1 MSLTWLTIR
10 LAICRRFATAMGGRL
25 SVDSRPGE
33 GSCFW
38 IELPLVGGDSGSVAT
53 PGTRP
58 HVFYVEDNPAS
69 QFLVRKALSDL
80 AEVHVASNGR
90 VALERILATPPD
102 LLLLDFHLPDMDGEA
117 LLRELRR
124 HAQTRQLPVVVLT
137 AAAEAAR
144 LAMLDCQGL
153 LAKPINLDELRGLV
167 SALLHEVT
175 TDAV

>member
-1 MSLTWLTIR
+1 MV
-10 LAICRRFATAMGGRL
+10 RRQ
-25 SVDSRPGE
+25 
-33 GSCFW
+33 
-38 IELPLVGGDSGSVAT
+38 
-53 PGTRP
+53 
-58 HVFYVEDNPAS
+58 VFYVEDNPAS

-124 HAQTRQLPVVVLT
+124 HAQTRELPVVVLT

>member
-1 MSLTWLTIR
+1 MPPF
-10 LAICRRFATAMGGRL
+10 FALPVFEFDQGDEHVLHRGGNL
-25 SVDSRPGE
+25 
-33 GSCFW
+33 
-38 IELPLVGGDSGSVAT
+38 LGG
-53 PGTRP
+53 P
-58 HVFYVEDNPAS
+58 H
-69 QFLVRKALSDL
+69 
-80 AEVHVASNGR
+80 
-90 VALERILATPPD
+90 
-102 LLLLDFHLPDMDGEA
+102 GEA

-175 TDAV
+175 NDAV